1 VEGRREAGAQRRERI
16 MKRIL
21 QAVLLLVSIL
31 GGVVVVRALLL
42 KPTSEEVLPPVTVEV
57 REGAVERFSSSL
69 TFPTISHGDAS
80 LFDSTT
86 FLAFR
91 DYLVETFP
99 LVHRHL
105 SWELVGGHS
114 LLYSW
119 AGTNP
124 QLGPVIL
131 MAHYDVVPI
140 EPGTEDDW
148 THPPFSGLVLQDEV
162 WGRGAMDDKS
172 SLMGILE
179 GAETL
184 LEGGFQPTR
193 GLLFSFGHD
202 EETGGLE
209 GARAVADLLEE
220 RGIQGAFALDEGM
233 AIVEG
238 SIPGVDGPVA
248 LIGLAEKGYV
258 SIQLSAEVEG
268 GHSSTPPAVT
278 AVGSV
283 ARAVS
288 RLEENR
294 PEPRL
299 EGPTRLFLDAIAPD
313 QPFAMKLV
321 MGNLWLF
328 KGAVTRMMA
337 SSPETD
343 ASVRTTTAPTL
354 LQAGVKDNILPSQA
368 FAVVNFR
375 IIPGETSEDVIRHVE
390 ETVDDPNIRVTI
402 YQDHVTEPSPVSSL
416 DGFGYGE
423 LRATVQEVFPGT
435 AIAPFLTLGGTDS
448 KHFVGLVDDV
458 YRFAPIRFNTETSSG
473 IHGTDEKISVG
484 GYLDMVRF
492 YTRLMERTGA
502 G

>member
-1 VEGRREAGAQRRERI
+1 

-21 QAVLLLVSIL
+21 QVVLLFVLVL

-42 KPTSEEVLPPVTVEV
+42 KPASGEALSPVRVEV
-57 REGAVERFSSSL
+57 RDGAVERFSSSL
-69 TFPTISHGDAS
+69 RFPTISHGDAA
-80 LFDSTT
+80 LFDSTA

-99 LVHRHL
+99 LVHRTL
-105 SWELVGGHS
+105 TWELVGGHT

-124 QLGPVIL
+124 ELGPVIL
-131 MAHYDVVPI
+131 LAHYDVVPI

-148 THPPFSGLVLQDEV
+148 THPPFSGLIIEDEV
-162 WGRGAMDDKS
+162 WGRGAMDDKA

-179 GAETL
+179 GAEAL
-184 LEGGFQPTR
+184 LEGGFHPTR
-193 GLLFSFGHD
+193 SLLFSFGHD

-209 GARAVADLLEE
+209 GARLVADLLEE
-220 RGIQGAFALDEGM
+220 RGVRGAFVLDEGM

-238 SIPGVDGPVA
+238 AIPGVEGPVA
-248 LIGLAEKGYV
+248 LVGLAEKGYV
-258 SIQLSAEVEG
+258 SVQLSVEVEG

-283 ARAVS
+283 AGAVS

-294 PEPRL
+294 MTPRL
-299 EGPTRLFLDAIAPD
+299 VGPTRMFLDAIAPE
-313 QPFAMKLV
+313 QPFAMKLI

-328 KGAVTRMMA
+328 EGAVVRMMA

-354 LQAGVKDNILPSQA
+354 LRAGVKDNILPSQA

-390 ETVDDPNIRVTI
+390 ETVDDPNVRASI
-402 YQDHVTEPSPVSSL
+402 YQDHVTEPSPVSSM

-435 AIAPFLTLGGTDS
+435 AFAPFLTLGGTDS
-448 KHFVGLVDDV
+448 KHFVDVADDV
-458 YRFAPIRFNTETSSG
+458 YRFAPMHFSPGGSAG
-473 IHGTDEKISVG
+473 IHGTNEKISVQ

-492 YTRLMERTGA
+492 YTRLMERTG